1 MEIIYDYPNEEV
13 MEDFKHGLK
22 HLGGCGFDS
31 RSPDFYCKKYK
42 RSFNGKMQLI
52 LR

>member
-1 MEIIYDYPNEEV
+1 

-31 RSPDFYCKKYK
+31 RSPDFYCKSIKGPLMAK
-42 RSFNGKMQLI
+42 CNWFCDNENVIITISE
-52 LR
+52 